1 MSALKFMILATF
13 GEMLSLRIRTGKYY
27 QPGFGIVPRMIVW
40 GFLGV
45 CIKIGFVIFAT
56 GGPKLLSSMGLHI
69 NPDILN
75 QPFTLLKLLT
85 AFTVSCTMNLFF
97 APVFMTFHKI
107 TDEHISLS
115 GGTLKGFFTP
125 IKFYEIFPKINW
137 KVMWGFVYKKTI
149 PLFWIPAH
157 TITFLLPAEF
167 QILFAA
173 LLGIVLGVILG
184 IASLKSKE

>member
-27 QPGFGIVPRMIVW
+27 FHGFGIIPRMIVW
-40 GFLGV
+40 GFLGIF
-45 CIKIGFVIFAT
+45 IKIGFTIFGSA
-56 GGPKLLSSMGLHI
+56 GPGLLNSMGLNI
-69 NPDILN
+69 DPNILN
-75 QPFTLLKLLT
+75 QPFTGLKLLT
-85 AFTVSCTMNLFF
+85 AFTVSCSMNLFF

-107 TDEHISLS
+107 TDEHISLN
-115 GGTLKGFFTP
+115 GGTLKGFFSP
-125 IKFYEIFPKINW
+125 IKFNKIFPVLNW

-167 QILFAA
+167 RILVAA